1 MPIRRPS
8 ICLQGGGPGEDV
20 CSPRLGATVRPLIAV
35 RNGSARPS
43 KTTRRTRGF
52 EIVAEYYDAAVAG
65 ADPVETRPGFAAMLQ
80 RIAANG
86 VRTIIVETANRFARD
101 LMVQEVGYAM
111 LRKLGIPR
119 LPPTAHTPFKTIDRP
134 GSLSARC
141 SVPLLS
147 LRRP

>member
-8 ICLQGGGPGEDV
+8 ICLQGGGPSEDV

-86 VRTIIVETANRFARD
+86 ARTIIVETASPATSWCRRLAMRC
-101 LMVQEVGYAM
+101 YANSAYPDCRRQPT
-111 LRKLGIPR
+111 LLSRR
-119 LPPTAHTPFKTIDRP
+119 WTDREAYPP
-134 GSLSARC
+134 GARC
-141 SVPLLS
+141 HC
-147 LRRP
+147 